1 MDTQKQEQ
9 NSRLIENVDK
19 LNEDVKQMAVNL
31 ALYLA
36 KAKKDSQVVN
46 KMEPQFIKLVNTT
59 IKVVQEIAVV
69 VRAASDNEKV
79 LYHLPS
85 GRGIKD
91 QVEVKLNSI
100 MEQCAVIMNTLR
112 KEGQPADWP
121 QK

>member
-1 MDTQKQEQ
+1 MDTQQQEQ
-9 NSRLIENVDK
+9 NNRLIETVDK

-79 LYHLPS
+79 QYHLPS

-100 MEQCAVIMNTLR
+100 VEQCAVIMNTLR
-112 KEGQPADWP
+112 NEGQPADWP
-121 QK
+121 

>member
-1 MDTQKQEQ
+1 MDTQEQEQ
-9 NSRLIENVDK
+9 NNQLIETVDK
-19 LNEDVKQMAVNL
+19 LNENVKQMAVDL

-36 KAKKDSQVVN
+36 KAKKDSQIVN
-46 KMEPQFIKLVNTT
+46 KMEPQFIQLVNTT

-79 LYHLPS
+79 QYHLPS

-100 MEQCAVIMNTLR
+100 MEQCAVIMNAL
-112 KEGQPADWP
+112 KNEGQPADWS
-121 QK
+121 